1 MSAGPGPAGRA
12 PRMLE
17 FRSGGWV
24 LLLGAIL
31 VAGAVAWRL
40 AALWPSIGHAAIGDG
55 EHVESYRFDL
65 SNLNV
70 PPDQLVAGGLAR
82 DGLPA
87 LVNPATIR
95 ADQVAAGS
103 RLAGVRVL
111 HDSDPVVGVA
121 IDGRARAY
129 PVWILAWHEVV
140 NDTLA
145 GEPILIT
152 YSGPCDSSVVFD
164 RRAGGEPLN
173 FGVSGLLYNSNLVFY
188 DRREAR
194 GDPGVGR
201 ESLWS
206 QLLFRAI
213 AGPAAAAGATLELI
227 PCAVVPW
234 GEWRSR
240 HPQTDVLL
248 PDPARARVYKRDPY
262 LAYLGS
268 PTLQFPVDPLPAGGA
283 IAFKTPIIA
292 VREADGWHVRPAD
305 SYDRAPDSSGR
316 AAGSLAGGSHPAASR
331 PGSHEPITIRALWFA
346 WYAMHPDS
354 IVDAVP

>member
-1 MSAGPGPAGRA
+1 MSAGPGPDGRA
-12 PRMLE
+12 PRMLD

-24 LLLGAIL
+24 LLLGAVL

-55 EHVESYRFDL
+55 EHVESYQFDL

-70 PPDQLVAGGLAR
+70 RPDQLVAGGLAR

-87 LVNPATIR
+87 LVNPATVP
-95 ADQVAAGS
+95 ADQVVSGR
-103 RLAGVRVL
+103 RLGGVRVL
-111 HDSDPVVGVA
+111 HDSDQVIGVA
-121 IDGRARAY
+121 INGRARAY

-140 NDTLA
+140 NDTLG
-145 GEPILIT
+145 GEPILVT

-164 RRAGGEPLN
+164 RRVGGQARN

-188 DRREAR
+188 DRRDDQRVAGVR
-194 GDPGVGR
+194 G

-213 AGPAAAAGATLELI
+213 AGPAARANATLDLI
-227 PCAVVPW
+227 PSLVVSW
-234 GEWRSR
+234 GRWREQQ
-240 HPQTDVLL
+240 PQTDVLL

-268 PTLQFPVDPLPAGGA
+268 PTLQFPVDPLPTGGA
-283 IAFKTPIIA
+283 IPFKTPIVA

-305 SYDRAPDSSGR
+305 SPGG
-316 AAGSLAGGSHPAASR
+316 AADALAGALVASASR
-331 PGSHEPITIRALWFA
+331 PGSPEPIAIRALWFA
-346 WYAMHPDS
+346 WYAMHPES
-354 IVDAVP
+354 IVDAVR